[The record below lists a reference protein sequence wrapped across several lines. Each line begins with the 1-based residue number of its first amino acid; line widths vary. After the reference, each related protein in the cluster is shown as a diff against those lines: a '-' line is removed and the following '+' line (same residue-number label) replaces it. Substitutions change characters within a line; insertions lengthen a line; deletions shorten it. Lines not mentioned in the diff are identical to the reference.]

1 MAFSSDASNLV
12 SGDTNGAQDIFVKD
26 LQTGTTKR
34 ISVASDGTQ
43 GNYSFYNA
51 SISADGRYVAF
62 ESEATNLV
70 SGDTNRARDIFVKDL
85 QTGITKSISVASD
98 GTQGNYSSY
107 NASISA
113 DGRYVA
119 FGSFA
124 SNLVSGDTNGV
135 SDMFVK
141 DLQTGTTK
149 RISVASDGTQGNG
162 TSYNASISADGRYVA
177 FDSETSTLVSSDT
190 NGSADIFV
198 SDLSNDNL
206 PVVNFGAASYS
217 STEAN
222 SDTVINIPVTLS
234 TTPLADVTV
243 LSGGDGNDILVGGFG
258 NDPLIGGSGIDKFTF
273 NSPTDG
279 IATISDFNAG
289 QGDQIMVSASGF
301 GGELAVGNLPSS
313 QFTIGSSAA
322 NASDRF
328 IYNSST
334 GVLFFDPDGNA
345 LQGQVQLAVL
355 SSNPALTSSNIFV
368 VA

>member
-1 MAFSSDASNLV
+1 VAFESDASNLV
-12 SGDTNGAQDIFVKD
+12 SGDTNGRGDIFVKDLQTGTTKLISVASDGTQGNGHSNNPSISASGRYVAFEGGSNLVNGDTNGYGDIFVKD

-43 GNYSFYNA
+43 GNDGSYYP

-62 ESEATNLV
+62 ESW
-70 SGDTNRARDIFVKDL
+70 
-85 QTGITKSISVASD
+85 
-98 GTQGNYSSY
+98 
-107 NASISA
+107 
-113 DGRYVA
+113 
-119 FGSFA
+119 A
-124 SNLVSGDTNGV
+124 SNLVSGDTNG
-135 SDMFVK
+135 
-141 DLQTGTTK
+141 
-149 RISVASDGTQGNG
+149 A
-162 TSYNASISADGRYVA
+162 Y
-177 FDSETSTLVSSDT
+177 
-190 NGSADIFV
+190 DIFV
-198 SDLSNDNL
+198 YDLSNDNL
-206 PVVNFGAASYS
+206 PVVNLGAASYS
-217 STEAN
+217 GTEGN

-258 NDPLIGGSGIDKFTF
+258 NDTLIGGSGIDKFTF

-289 QGDQIMVSASGF
+289 QGDQIMISASGF
-301 GGELAVGNLPSS
+301 GGGLAAGNLPSS
-313 QFTIGSSAA
+313 QFTIGSSGA

-334 GVLFFDPDGNA
+334 GALFFDPDGNA

-355 SSNPALTSSNIFV
+355 SSNAALTSSNIFV